1 MTDNGGFFMK
11 RNLFCAAALSATLL
25 LSGCGKE
32 AAPETKAPLVRTQ
45 TVAAGSASQAAEY
58 AGSVHGRYEKH
69 MAFQVGGQIVLRSVQ
84 LGDRVSAGAVMMR
97 VDPKDVAQ
105 KTNAADAQAEAAAAQ
120 LSLAETNLARYREL
134 YAAQAVAA
142 AVLDQYQ
149 TAYDAALAAYQAA
162 AAQRAEAHNAL
173 SYTELVADADG
184 VVSGISAEVGQVVA
198 AGQTVL
204 TFVEAGEMEVE
215 INVPENRL
223 PDISV
228 GKPVEV
234 SFWAMADAKTR
245 GVIRE
250 IAPMADPATR
260 TYKVRVSVPSPPAGM
275 ALGMT
280 ASVAVSGAQAAAG
293 KRETA
298 LPLSAIYQTGEKPCV
313 WIVRDGKVSL
323 HEISVVSFGANEAL
337 VEGLA
342 DGDVVVT
349 AGVHKLHE
357 GEEVRLG
364 AEAEKP

>member
-1 MTDNGGFFMK
+1 MRRMMTLG
-11 RNLFCAAALSATLL
+11 AALLLSAAV

-32 AAPETKAPLVRTQ
+32 AAPEAKAPLVRTQ
-45 TVAAGSASQAAEY
+45 TVAAGSGLQAAEY
-58 AGSVHGRYEKH
+58 AGSVHGRYEKN
-69 MAFQVGGQIVLRSVQ
+69 MAFQVGGQIVARDVQ
-84 LGDRVSAGAVMMR
+84 LGDRVPAGAVMMR
-97 VDPKDVAQ
+97 IDPKDVAQ

-162 AAQRAEAHNAL
+162 AAQATEAHNAL

-204 TFVEAGEMEVE
+204 TFVESGEMEVE

-223 PDISV
+223 PNISV
-228 GKPVEV
+228 GKNVEV
-234 SFWAMADAKTR
+234 SFWAMGDAKTR
-245 GVIRE
+245 GIVRE

-260 TYKVRVSVPSPPAGM
+260 TYKVRVSVPNPPAGM

-280 ASVAVSGAQAAAG
+280 ASVNVTGEKTGGAANT
-293 KRETA
+293 TA
-298 LPLSAIYQTGEKPCV
+298 TLPMSAIYQTGEKPCV
-313 WIVRDGKVSL
+313 WIVKDGKVSL
-323 HEISVVSFGANEAL
+323 REISVVSFGANEA
-337 VEGLA
+337 VVAGLSA
-342 DGDVVVT
+342 GDVVVT

-357 GEEVRLG
+357 GEEVRVG
-364 AEAEKP
+364 EGAEKP

>member
-1 MTDNGGFFMK
+1 MRK
-11 RNLFCAAALSATLL
+11 KALCSAIL
-25 LSGCGKE
+25 LSVAMVFAGCGKE
-32 AAPETKAPLVRTQ
+32 AEPETKAPLVRTQ
-45 TVAAGSASQAAEY
+45 TVTAGSAAQAAEY
-58 AGSVHGRYEKH
+58 AGSVHGRYEKN
-69 MAFQVGGQIVLRSVQ
+69 MAFQVGGQIVERAVQ

-97 VDPKDVAQ
+97 IDPKDVAQ

-120 LSLAETNLARYREL
+120 LSLAETNLSRYREL

-162 AAQRAEAHNAL
+162 AAQATEAHNAL

-184 VVSGISAEVGQVVA
+184 AVSGIAAEAGQVVA

-204 TFVEAGEMEVE
+204 TFVESGEMEVE

-223 PDISV
+223 PNISV

-234 SFWAMADAKTR
+234 SFWAMEGTKSH

-250 IAPMADPATR
+250 IAPMADRATR
-260 TYKVRVSVPSPPAGM
+260 TYKVRVSVPNPPAGM

-280 ASVAVSGAQAAAG
+280 ASVAVSGAKAAAL
-293 KRETA
+293 KQETT

-313 WIVRDGKVSL
+313 WIVKDGKVSL
-323 HEISVVSFGANEAL
+323 REISVVSFGPNEAL

-357 GEEVRLG
+357 GEAVRLG

>member
-1 MTDNGGFFMK
+1 M
-11 RNLFCAAALSATLL
+11 LLSAVL

-32 AAPETKAPLVRTQ
+32 AAPEAKAPLVRTQ
-45 TVAAGSASQAAEY
+45 TVAAGGAAHAAEY
-58 AGSVHGRYEKH
+58 AGSVRGRYEKN
-69 MAFQVGGQIVLRSVQ
+69 MAFQVGGQIVARNVQ

-97 VDPKDVAQ
+97 IDPKDVAQ
-105 KTNAADAQAEAAAAQ
+105 KTNAADAQAEAAGAQ
-120 LSLAETNLARYREL
+120 LALAETNLARYREL

-162 AAQRAEAHNAL
+162 AAQRTEAHNAL

-204 TFVEAGEMEVE
+204 AFVESGEMEVE
-215 INVPENRL
+215 IHVPENRL
-223 PDISV
+223 PNISV
-228 GKPVEV
+228 GKNVEV
-234 SFWAMADAKTR
+234 SFWAMEGAKAR

-250 IAPMADPATR
+250 IAPMADSATR
-260 TYKVRVSVPSPPAGM
+260 TYKVRVSVPNPPAGM

-280 ASVAVSGAQAAAG
+280 ASVNVAG
-293 KRETA
+293 EKADA
-298 LPLSAIYQTGEKPCV
+298 LRQDTVLPMSAIYQTGEKPCV
-313 WIVRDGKVSL
+313 WIVVDGKVSL
-323 HEISVVSFGANEAL
+323 REISVASFGTNEAI
-337 VEGLA
+337 VRGLSA
-342 DGDVVVT
+342 GDVVVT

>member
-1 MTDNGGFFMK
+1 MK
-11 RNLFCAAALSATLL
+11 PKKICAALFLSTAVFF
-25 LSGCGKE
+25 SGCGKE
-32 AAPETKAPLVRTQ
+32 TAPEAKAPLVRTQ
-45 TVAAGSASQAAEY
+45 TVAAGNGLQAATY
-58 AGSVHGRYEKH
+58 AGSVRGRYEKH
-69 MAFQVGGQIVLRSVQ
+69 MAFQVGGQIVSRNVQ

-97 VDPKDVAQ
+97 IDPKDVAQ

-134 YAAQAVAA
+134 YAAQAIAA
-142 AVLDQYQ
+142 AVLDQYR
-149 TAYDAALAAYQAA
+149 TAYDAASAAYQAA
-162 AAQRAEAHNAL
+162 AAQATEAHNAL

-184 VVSGISAEVGQVVA
+184 VVSGISAEAGQVVA

-228 GKPVEV
+228 GKQVEV
-234 SFWAMADAKTR
+234 SFWALAGAKAR
-245 GVIRE
+245 GVVRE
-250 IAPMADPATR
+250 IAPMADSATR

-275 ALGMT
+275 GLGMT
-280 ASVAVSGAQAAAG
+280 ASVAVSGTQAAAG

-313 WIVRDGKVSL
+313 WIVKDGKVSL

-357 GEEVRLG
+357 GEAVRLG

>member
-1 MTDNGGFFMK
+1 MNRNMTIG
-11 RNLFCAAALSATLL
+11 AALLLSAVIF
-25 LSGCGKE
+25 SGCGKE
-32 AAPETKAPLVRTQ
+32 AAPEPKLPLVRTQ
-45 TVAAGSASQAAEY
+45 TVTAGSVAQAAEY
-58 AGSVHGRYEKH
+58 AGSVHGRYEKN

-162 AAQRAEAHNAL
+162 AAQATEAHNAL

-204 TFVEAGEMEVE
+204 TFVESGEMEIE

-228 GKPVEV
+228 GKNVEV
-234 SFWAMADAKTR
+234 SFWAMGDTKTR
-245 GVIRE
+245 GVVRE
-250 IAPMADPATR
+250 IAPMADHATR
-260 TYKVRVSVPSPPAGM
+260 TYKVRVSVPAPPAGM

-280 ASVAVSGAQAAAG
+280 ASVRVTDAKNGDASGTAA
-293 KRETA
+293 T
-298 LPLSAIYQTGEKPCV
+298 LPLSAIYQTGDVPCV
-313 WIVRDGKVSL
+313 WIVKDGKVAL
-323 HEISVVSFGANEAL
+323 REVSVDSFGANEAI
-337 VEGLA
+337 VRGLES
-342 DGDVVVT
+342 GDVVVT

-364 AEAEKP
+364 SEAGKP

>member
-1 MTDNGGFFMK
+1 MSKKAICGVI
-11 RNLFCAAALSATLL
+11 LFSAAALF
-25 LSGCGKE
+25 SGCGRQAE
-32 AAPETKAPLVRTQ
+32 PEQKAPLVRTQ
-45 TVAAGSASQAAEY
+45 TVAMEAAAQAAEY
-58 AGSVHGRYEKH
+58 AGSVHGRHEKN
-69 MAFQVGGQIVLRSVQ
+69 MAFQVGGQIVERAIQ
-84 LGDRVSAGAVMMR
+84 LGDRVPAGAVMMR
-97 VDPKDVAQ
+97 IDPKDVAQ

-120 LSLAETNLARYREL
+120 LSLAETNLSRYREL

-162 AAQRAEAHNAL
+162 AAQATEAHNAL

-204 TFVEAGEMEVE
+204 TFVESGEMEIE

-228 GKPVEV
+228 GKNVEV
-234 SFWAMADAKTR
+234 SFWAMGDTKTQ
-245 GVIRE
+245 GVVRE
-250 IAPMADPATR
+250 IAPMADRATR
-260 TYKVRVSVPSPPAGM
+260 TYKVRVSIPTPPAGM

-280 ASVAVSGAQAAAG
+280 ASVRVSGA
-293 KRETA
+293 KPDNKTKTTTT

-313 WIVRDGKVSL
+313 WLVKDGKVTL
-323 HEISVVSFGANEAL
+323 REVSVESFGSNEAI
-337 VEGLA
+337 VRGLES
-342 DGDVVVT
+342 GDVVVT

-364 AEAEKP
+364 AEAGKP